1 MYCGKLTQLGFDV
14 LWKINTTRLCCTSVL
29 CLRHYTRKENERE
42 RERER
47 ERESRPNKRKRKQL
61 QVYSTVAPS
70 KQSSV
75 P

>member
-1 MYCGKLTQLGFDV
+1 MYCGKLIQLGFVVQVSYAWDIT
-14 LWKINTTRLCCTSVL
+14 LGK
-29 CLRHYTRKENERE
+29 KM

-75 P
+75 PWFMRET